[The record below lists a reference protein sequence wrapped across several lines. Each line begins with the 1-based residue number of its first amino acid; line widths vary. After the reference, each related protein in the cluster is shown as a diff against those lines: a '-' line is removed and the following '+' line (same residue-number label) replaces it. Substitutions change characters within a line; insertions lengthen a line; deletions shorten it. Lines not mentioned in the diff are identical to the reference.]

1 MCPERAGDEVAD
13 LAARGTAVQLTELNG
28 QCYVLAKGI
37 EAPSPPWSKPAF
49 DILIAIPAAYDA
61 AELDGFY
68 VELPCAY
75 AGADHPRV
83 QGTIIDHLQRQWRL
97 VSWHYPDGKP
107 WIRGRDTLE
116 THIVHCRGFFLHR
129 GAVNEIR

>member
-1 MCPERAGDEVAD
+1 MSPERAVDEVKELAD
-13 LAARGTAVQLTELNG
+13 RGVLVELTELNG
-28 QCYVLAKGI
+28 QCYTLAKTI
-37 EAPSPPWSKPAF
+37 EAPAPPWSKAAF

-68 VELPCAY
+68 VELPCGY
-75 AGADHPRV
+75 GAGGHPRV
-83 QGTIIDHLQRQWRL
+83 QGNIIEHLGRKWQL
-97 VSWHYPDGKP
+97 VSWHYSDGKP

-129 GAVNEIR
+129 GAINER

>member
-1 MCPERAGDEVAD
+1 MCPERAVDEVKELTD
-13 LAARGTAVQLTELNG
+13 RGELVELTELDG
-28 QCYVLAKGI
+28 QCYVFAKSI
-37 EAPSPPWSKPAF
+37 AAPAPPWSKSTF

-68 VELPCAY
+68 VELPCRY
-75 AGADHPRV
+75 GEGEHPRA
-83 QGTIIDHLQRQWRL
+83 QGKTIEYLGRTWRL

-116 THIVHCRGFFLHR
+116 SHIVHCRGFFLHR
-129 GAVNEIR
+129 GAVNER